1 MIFLYFLNDHK
12 LYLEF
17 VFEQYWT
24 SKTLKEIANNGYIM
38 PDAERRNF
46 GTIVFVGVN
55 LPD

>member
-1 MIFLYFLNDHK
+1 MIFFYFLNDHK

-17 VFEQYWT
+17 VFEHGWPT
-24 SKTLKEIANNGYIM
+24 KTLKETANDGYIT

-55 LPD
+55 LPN